1 MKASIPDRSGGPSS
15 SNPLDFQSTP
25 SLHQN
30 GETTASSK
38 QTAVLVGAMFLTA
51 TVTFAIGT
59 ARINSY
65 FSSAHLHNSTLA
77 VGALF
82 LLFDGLAV
90 AVNGLAM
97 RPVLAPYAPN
107 RSRTYLLLRLLEFL
121 AVVAIGVYFLSSHS
135 KWSAYELPVYAISG
149 AAGLV
154 LSSAMLTSRIIPK
167 PIAMLGV
174 IGYPIFLVGSIL
186 AMFNVMH
193 VTHGPGLVA
202 LVPGGLFEL
211 ILPFWLFV
219 KGFRLSEVKG

>member
-1 MKASIPDRSGGPSS
+1 MVKESSPDRSVDPASSTGAGFRSTSS
-15 SNPLDFQSTP
+15 S
-25 SLHQN
+25 HQG
-30 GETTASSK
+30 GETTASTK
-38 QTAVLVGAMFLTA
+38 GTAVLVGAMFLTA

-59 ARINSY
+59 ARVNSY
-65 FSSAHLHNSTLA
+65 FSSARLHTSTLA

-82 LLFDGLAV
+82 LFFDGLAV

-97 RPVLAPYAPN
+97 RPILAPGAPN

-121 AVVAIGVYFLSSHS
+121 TVVAIGVYFLSSHS

-167 PIAMLGV
+167 PLAMLGV

-186 AMFNVMH
+186 AMFNVMQI
-193 VTHGPGLVA
+193 THGPGLVA
-202 LVPGGLFEL
+202 LVDR
-211 ILPFWLFV
+211 
-219 KGFRLSEVKG
+219 KSTRLKSSHLGISY